1 MRKLAGMRL
10 TPDMMRDYTVDDTI
24 SSGFVND
31 DNTQLRSFLGEKVSG
46 KTMIYLVMTWNGS
59 DVTSNSAGNITDQQA
74 GILPEGWRPDETY
87 TGVFDLAG
95 VAKGSVTIASFGL
108 VTLKTL
114 SATRTMTFGQ
124 TISMSV
130 GWISQNN

>member
-10 TPDMMRDYTVDDTI
+10 TPDMMRDYSLDQKI
-24 SSGFVND
+24 SSGYLPD
-31 DNTQLRSFLGEKVSG
+31 DNVLLRSFLGEKVSG
-46 KTMIYLVMTWNGS
+46 KTMIYLVLSWNGS
-59 DVTSNSAGNITDQQA
+59 DVTSNSAGNITDQQV
-74 GILPEGWRPDETY
+74 GFLPVGWRPDETY
-87 TGVFDLAG
+87 TGWYDLAG
-95 VAKGSVTIASFGL
+95 VARGSVTIASSGL

-114 SATRTMTFGQ
+114 SNTRTMTFNN